1 MAISAG
7 QLTSSKTLE
16 EFRQEF
22 NKLIQDVNDIKDN
35 SLFTSDIKFEGSSD
49 DDFETTLTV
58 TNPTADR
65 TITLPD
71 ETGTMVTTSSTIN
84 ATTSTVSANNSADET
99 VFPVFVDGATGSQGL
114 ESDTGLTYNPSS
126 GILTATQFTGALSG
140 NATTAT
146 ALATGRTIGMT
157 GDVTWT
163 SASFDGSGNV
173 TGTAAIGTGVIVNA
187 DVNASAAIAMSKTAL
202 VAGTGI
208 TLSTN
213 TLNVDA
219 AQSQITSVGTLTGL
233 TIADAGNIG
242 SASDTDAIAISSGG
256 VVSFSATTANTNK
269 SDGAV
274 TVAGG
279 LGVAGDVSIG
289 DDLRLDS
296 DAAVMSFGDDGDVTL
311 THVADTGLLLNG
323 TMQLQ
328 FNDASQNIN
337 APSATVLDINATDEI
352 ELNATLADINANLD
366 VSGTYTGGGL
376 MTTGGNI
383 VIPNSGN
390 IGSADDTD
398 AIAISNTGV
407 VTLSQRPVL
416 SGGLTIADNAQIGTA
431 SDADAITLDATGV
444 ATFSQRPVI
453 GTGGITIPNDGQI
466 GSAGDTDAISI
477 NSSGNV
483 TMSQD
488 LTITGNL
495 TVNGSTVTNSASNTV
510 IEDYLIELNNGA
522 GSNSN
527 DIGIIMERGSTGDN
541 AFMGWDESA
550 DKFVF
555 GTTTATGASSGNL
568 SISNGTIVAAN
579 VEGTLTTAAQTN
591 ITSVGTLSGL
601 AIANGGNIGSASDT
615 DAMSIASGGAV
626 TFSQRD
632 VHSAGITI
640 ADAGQIGSAS
650 DGDSM
655 AIAADGVVTFTQIPV
670 MSAGLNVSGGTITGT
685 IATGAQTNITSV
697 GALDGGSITSNFGTI
712 NTGSSTITTT
722 GNITGGTLTSSGN
735 VVIANA
741 GNIGSAGDTDAI
753 AIASDGV
760 VTMNQIPVFSAG
772 INVSGG
778 GVKIADGGNIGSASD
793 TDAIAIAADGK
804 TTFSQQAT
812 FSNGIKFPDS
822 GTIDTATTT
831 ALITLLDDSVRIQN
845 ASTDDGQAM
854 LQLYSA
860 DSGSGS
866 SPDML
871 FWRNSSSPADNDYI
885 GKMIFMGEN
894 DASQSISYATQ
905 YAQILDVT
913 DGTEDGRFV
922 FSALSN
928 GSYGYWTMGSTGSGT
943 GTLGLTI
950 PNGSYIGSGSDP
962 DALSIASDGKISLTQ
977 DLYLTGSQKELR
989 FYEGSNYVGFKAP
1002 SLSGN
1007 QIWSLPATDASSN
1020 GDALVSDGAGGL
1032 SFSSTVGSNATS
1044 VTLADESSDTS
1055 CFVMFATAATGNQN
1069 PKTGSNLTFNSDT
1082 GALTA
1087 SSFVG
1092 NITGNVTGNVSGSAA
1107 TVTGA
1112 AQSSITSL
1120 GTLTTLTVDNIIIN
1134 GTNIGHTSDTDAI
1147 AIASDGKTTF
1157 SQQTI
1162 HSGGIKL
1169 ADDGTIGSTSVTDAL
1184 TFTAAGEAHFKDDV
1198 ELVTDG
1204 KDLKFGVNSDV
1215 RLMHVHNSGLELK
1228 QSVTSNVG
1236 FTLTF
1241 NALDTAISAD
1251 DKLGKIEFKAG
1262 AESSG
1267 SDAILPGAYISAV
1280 AEGTFSASNNATK
1293 IDFATGISETAT
1305 PAMSLSSTGELTFPN
1320 KQGGDNIL
1328 LDGTNAASANAGDDV
1343 TLNGTDGSSTN
1354 ADSNIIFEDAVVLTT
1369 QTDRHLMKRMM
1380 GEFGEEM
1387 KSAFPNRMRLIDST
1401 GATLRTLYCA
1411 GDSDGS

>member
-1 MAISAG
+1 M
-7 QLTSSKTLE
+7 LTSA
-16 EFRQEF
+16 
-22 NKLIQDVNDIKDN
+22 
-35 SLFTSDIKFEGSSD
+35 SS
-49 DDFETTLTV
+49 
-58 TNPTADR
+58 
-65 TITLPD
+65 
-71 ETGTMVTTSSTIN
+71 IN
-84 ATTSTVSANNSADET
+84 ATTSTVSANNSSDET
-99 VFPVFVDGATGSQGL
+99 VYPVFVDGATGSQGL
-114 ESDTGLTYNPSS
+114 ESDTGLTYNPNS

-173 TGTAAIGTGVIVNA
+173 TGTAAIGTGVIVN
-187 DVNASAAIAMSKTAL
+187 DDINASAAIAMSKTAL

-670 MSAGLNVSGGTITGT
+670 MSAGLNVSGGTIAGT
-685 IATGAQTNITSV
+685 LATAAQTNITSV

-804 TTFSQQAT
+804 TTFSQQT
-812 FSNGIKFPDS
+812 THSNGILVADGGTIGNASDTDILTLPAAGGVVINEPSGSDVGLEIIDTDS
-822 GTIDTATTT
+822 GNGTGPHIHLT
-831 ALITLLDDSVRIQN
+831 
-845 ASTDDGQAM
+845 
-854 LQLYSA
+854 
-860 DSGSGS
+860 
-866 SPDML
+866 
-871 FWRNSSSPADNDYI
+871 RNSSSAADDDNLGAI
-885 GKMIFMGEN
+885 WFNGK
-894 DASQSISYATQ
+894 DASNNDQHYYARINARIVEADHGSEHGSIW
-905 YAQILDVT
+905 LDTRSPGNTYWKFNQVANT
-913 DGTEDGRFV
+913 FEIPDGG
-922 FSALSN
+922 
-928 GSYGYWTMGSTGSGT
+928 
-943 GTLGLTI
+943 
-950 PNGSYIGSGSDP
+950 YIGSDSDP

-977 DLYLTGSQKELR
+977 DLYLSGSQKELR

-1007 QIWSLPATDASSN
+1007 QIWVLPDGDASSN
-1020 GDALVSDGAGGL
+1020 GDALVSDGSGNL
-1032 SFSSTVGSNATS
+1032 TFSSVVGSNATS

-1069 PKTGSNLTFNSDT
+1069 PKTGSNLTFNSSS
-1082 GALTA
+1082 GLLTA
-1087 SSFVG
+1087 TGFSG
-1092 NITGNVTGNVSGSAA
+1092 NLTGTLQ
-1107 TVTGA
+1107 TA
-1112 AQSSITSL
+1112 AQTNVTSL
-1120 GTLTTLTVDNIIIN
+1120 GTLTALTVDNITID

-1147 AIASDGKTTF
+1147 SIASDGKVTF
-1157 SQQTI
+1157 SQQSTF
-1162 HSGGIKL
+1162 SNGIVV
-1169 ADDGTIGSTSVTDAL
+1169 ADAGTIGSASDTDAIAIGADGDVTL
-1184 TFTAAGEAHFKDDV
+1184 TQDL
-1198 ELVTDG
+1198 ELQHDG
-1204 KDLKFGVNSDV
+1204 AVLSFGGNDEIT
-1215 RLMHVHNSGLELK
+1215 LTHVHDTGLALK
-1228 QSVTSNVG
+1228 H
-1236 FTLTF
+1236 
-1241 NALDTAISAD
+1241 TATAD
-1251 DKLGKIEFKAG
+1251 DKPIVLTLQTGETDIAADDVIGKIDFQAPDEGAG
-1262 AESSG
+1262 T
-1267 SDAILPGAYISAV
+1267 DAITVAASISAV
-1280 AEGTFSASNNATK
+1280 SEGDFSASNNATK
-1293 IDFATGISETAT
+1293 IEFSTGLSEVASA
-1305 PAMSLSSTGELTFPN
+1305 AMSLSSTGALSFPN
-1320 KQGGDNIL
+1320 KQGGDNLL
-1328 LDGTNAASANAGDDV
+1328 LDSTNGTADAGDDV
-1343 TLNGTDGSSTN
+1343 ILNGTDGSSTN
-1354 ADSNIIFEDAVVLTT
+1354 ADSNIIFEDAVALTT
-1369 QTDRHLMKRMM
+1369 QTDRHIMKRMM
-1380 GEFGEEM
+1380 GEFNSEQEDL
-1387 KSAFPNRMRLIDST
+1387 FPNKLRLIKSDGT
-1401 GATLRTLYCA
+1401 ILKTYHCA
-1411 GDSDGS
+1411 GDA

>member
-1 MAISAG
+1 MAITAS

-296 DAAVMSFGDDGDVTL
+296 DAAVMSFGDDSDVTL
-311 THVADTGLLLNG
+311 THVHDTGLLLNG

-601 AIANGGNIGSASDT
+601 AISDGGNIGSASDT
-615 DAMSIASGGAV
+615 DAMSIASGGGV
-626 TFSQRD
+626 TFSQRP
-632 VHSAGITI
+632 VMSAGITI
-640 ADAGQIGSAS
+640 ADAAQIGSAS

-670 MSAGLNVSGGTITGT
+670 MSAGLNVSGGTIAGT
-685 IATGAQTNITSV
+685 LATAAQTNITSV

-712 NTGSSTITTT
+712 NTGSSAITTT
-722 GNITGGTLTSSGN
+722 GNITGGTLTSTGN

-778 GVKIADGGNIGSASD
+778 SIAGTLSTAAQGNITSLGTLTTLTVDNIVVNGTNIGHTSDTDAIAIASDGKTTFSQQTTHSGGIVINDGGNIGAASDTDAIAIAGDGKTTFSQLSTFSSGLVIADAGNIGSASD
-793 TDAIAIAADGK
+793 TDAISIAADGK
-804 TTFSQQAT
+804 
-812 FSNGIKFPDS
+812 
-822 GTIDTATTT
+822 
-831 ALITLLDDSVRIQN
+831 V
-845 ASTDDGQAM
+845 
-854 LQLYSA
+854 
-860 DSGSGS
+860 
-866 SPDML
+866 
-871 FWRNSSSPADNDYI
+871 
-885 GKMIFMGEN
+885 
-894 DASQSISYATQ
+894 
-905 YAQILDVT
+905 
-913 DGTEDGRFV
+913 
-922 FSALSN
+922 
-928 GSYGYWTMGSTGSGT
+928 
-943 GTLGLTI
+943 
-950 PNGSYIGSGSDP
+950 
-962 DALSIASDGKISLTQ
+962 SLTQ
-977 DLYLTGSQKELR
+977 DLYLSGSQKELR
-989 FYEGSNYVGFKAP
+989 FYEGANYIGFKAP

-1228 QSVTSNVG
+1228 QSVTSDVG

-1251 DKLGKIEFKAG
+1251 DILGKIQFKAG

-1267 SDAILPGAYISAV
+1267 SDAVLPGAYISAV

-1293 IDFATGISETAT
+1293 IEFATGISETAT
-1305 PAMSLSSTGELTFPN
+1305 PAMSLSSSGALSFPN
-1320 KQGGDNIL
+1320 KQGGDNLL
-1328 LDGTNAASANAGDDV
+1328 LDQTAAAGTDAGDDV

-1354 ADSNIIFEDAVVLTT
+1354 ADSNIIFEDAVALTT
-1369 QTDRHLMKRMM
+1369 QTDRHVMKRMM
-1380 GEFGEEM
+1380 GEFNSEQEDI
-1387 KSAFPNRMRLIDST
+1387 FPNKLRLIKSDGSILKT
-1401 GATLRTLYCA
+1401 YHCA
-1411 GDSDGS
+1411 GDA